1 MNSSFRGILKT
12 KKIGSDI
19 MDPQLATLATDLLR
33 TAGNNTL
40 GFVEARIK
48 EARTKKS
55 VEEVNL
61 VYTELV
67 NGLLKDKQDI
77 ERIAYQYQDLYES
90 VTISDEDI
98 DYLQN
103 TLKSILDLLSDF
115 IPEAEKNAKSIE
127 MIIKLLNKDTLKT
140 MQLLGFN
147 YKEAIGRPLTNLVA
161 SMIES
166 KMPQKIKSKSKKK

>member
-1 MNSSFRGILKT
+1 
-12 KKIGSDI
+12 
-19 MDPQLATLATDLLR
+19 MDPQLAALSADLLR

-40 GFVEARIK
+40 GFVETRIK
-48 EARTKKS
+48 EARTKKTI
-55 VEEVNL
+55 EEVNL
-61 VYTELV
+61 VYSELV
-67 NGLLKDKQDI
+67 NGLLKDKQDL

-98 DYLQN
+98 IYLQN
-103 TLKSILDLLSDF
+103 TLQSVLDLLSEF
-115 IPEAEKNAKSIE
+115 VPQAEENAQSIE
-127 MIIKLLNKDTLKT
+127 MVIKLLNKDTLKT

-166 KMPQKIKSKSKKK
+166 KMPQQQKTNRKK

>member
-1 MNSSFRGILKT
+1 
-12 KKIGSDI
+12 

-33 TAGNNTL
+33 TTGNNTL

-55 VEEVNL
+55 IEEVNL
-61 VYTELV
+61 VYSELV

-90 VTISDEDI
+90 VTISDADI
-98 DYLQN
+98 DYLQK

-115 IPEAEKNAKSIE
+115 IPEAEENAESIE

-166 KMPQKIKSKSKKK
+166 KMPQKTKSKPKKK